1 MNARNVARQ
10 SGGVDDQDSGAYQR
24 GLRDGR
30 VWAHDYATPDELRG
44 LVENFEP
51 GLSADFARD
60 HSVSR
65 FINGK
70 EHKDTT
76 SVPHSDSP
84 FWRGFAAG
92 AEEVLNELSRP
103 S

>member
-1 MNARNVARQ
+1 MNTRKAGRPDAA
-10 SGGVDDQDSGAYQR
+10 VDDQDLADYQI
-24 GLRDGR
+24 GVKDGR
-30 VWAHDYATPDELRG
+30 VWAHDYATPEELGG

-51 GLSADFARD
+51 GRSADFDRN

-65 FINGK
+65 FMNGK
-70 EHKDTT
+70 EHKDAT